1 MLTITRKGFFS
12 GDLEVRDGIAP
23 VAEINMS
30 SFRERAELRV
40 GMQLYEARRVGWL
53 NAALV
58 LERQGMEVARAEP
71 EGFFRRA
78 FHIRTA
84 RAAFTLKP
92 QGFWRSGYVLT
103 DGEMNVGAI
112 QRAGFWRTTM
122 EAAFRPE
129 VDRALQVFAI
139 WIVAVLRRR
148 AATAAAS
155 S

>member
-12 GDLEVRDGIAP
+12 RDLEVRDGIAP

-30 SFRERAELRV
+30 GFRERAELRV
-40 GMQLYEARRVGWL
+40 GTELYEARRVGWM

-58 LERQGMEVARAEP
+58 LERQGTEVARAEP

-78 FHIRTA
+78 YRIRTS
-84 RAAFTLKP
+84 RATFTLKP
-92 QGFWRSGYVLT
+92 QGFWRPEYVLT
-103 DGEMNVGAI
+103 DGGMNIGAI
-112 QRAGFWRTTM
+112 QRAGFWRTSM

-129 VDRALQVFAI
+129 VDRAVQVFAI
-139 WIVAVLRRR
+139 WVVAVLFRR

-155 S
+155 G